1 QGSTNVVYQ
10 AHHVSRSKRGQVV
23 GTRGG
28 FRGCTVWLT
37 GLSGAGKTTIGFALE
52 EYLVAHGIPCYSLDG
67 DNVRHGLNKNLG
79 FSAQD
84 REENIRRIA
93 EVARLFAD
101 AGLVCITSFISPF
114 TKDRRNARKIHEAA
128 GLPFFEIF
136 VDAPLNICESRDV
149 KGLYKKARAGEI
161 KGFTGIDSEY
171 EKPEA
176 PELVLKTNVTS
187 VSECIQQVVELL
199 QAQNIVPQGSVKDV
213 LELFVPEDKLSSVQ
227 AEAEKLPALEITK
240 LDLQWVQV
248 LSEGWAT
255 PLTGFMRE
263 AEYLQVLH
271 FGTLLNGMDPLC
283 PPVLPCGTL
292 LKVAKVTLLWPQP
305 WLTALTSLMVLLKPS
320 RSCCVAPV
328 MLGCTR
334 MFPPRFSAMDA
345 VAVTSHACEVLT
357 LGFVDLAVIS
367 AFRDLGEQVPLSFAC
382 LLDNPVVPQ
391 GRDLLLLLRFGHKAQ
406 ECSLCTVG
414 VSVSGG
420 PAPRHTIAFHLLPSV
435 QTALRSTWPPCPPS
449 LSPCVPSPQ
458 VQWHCRARMV
468 AGANFYIVGR
478 DPAGMPHPDTR
489 QDLYEPTHGGK
500 VLSMAPGL
508 TSVEILPFRVAAY
521 NKLKRA
527 MDFYD
532 PKRHDDFDF
541 ISGTR
546 MRKLARE
553 GENPP
558 DGFMAPKAWKVLT
571 TYYQSLEKNN

>member
-1 QGSTNVVYQ
+1 MNLHFSENLFIPAEISLCTESSKGNRSALFPQGSTNVVYQ

-79 FSAQD
+79 FSAED

-114 TKDRRNARKIHEAA
+114 TKDRQNARKIHEAA

-176 PELVLKTNVTS
+176 SELVLKTNIAS

-213 LELFVPEDKLSSVQ
+213 LELFVPEDKLSSVR
-227 AEAEKLPALEITK
+227 AEAETLPAVEITK

-271 FGTLLNGMDPLC
+271 FGTLLNGRDPLC
-283 PPVLPCGTL
+283 PPVLPRAT
-292 LKVAKVTLLWPQP
+292 
-305 WLTALTSLMVLLKPS
+305 
-320 RSCCVAPV
+320 
-328 MLGCTR
+328 
-334 MFPPRFSAMDA
+334 
-345 VAVTSHACEVLT
+345 
-357 LGFVDLAVIS
+357 
-367 AFRDLGEQVPLSFAC
+367 
-382 LLDNPVVPQ
+382 PQ
-391 GRDLLLLLRFGHKAQ
+391 G
-406 ECSLCTVG
+406 S
-414 VSVSGG
+414 
-420 PAPRHTIAFHLLPSV
+420 
-435 QTALRSTWPPCPPS
+435 
-449 LSPCVPSPQ
+449 
-458 VQWHCRARMV
+458 
-468 AGANFYIVGR
+468 
-478 DPAGMPHPDTR
+478 
-489 QDLYEPTHGGK
+489 
-500 VLSMAPGL
+500 
-508 TSVEILPFRVAAY
+508 
-521 NKLKRA
+521 
-527 MDFYD
+527 
-532 PKRHDDFDF
+532 
-541 ISGTR
+541 
-546 MRKLARE
+546 
-553 GENPP
+553 
-558 DGFMAPKAWKVLT
+558 
-571 TYYQSLEKNN
+571 